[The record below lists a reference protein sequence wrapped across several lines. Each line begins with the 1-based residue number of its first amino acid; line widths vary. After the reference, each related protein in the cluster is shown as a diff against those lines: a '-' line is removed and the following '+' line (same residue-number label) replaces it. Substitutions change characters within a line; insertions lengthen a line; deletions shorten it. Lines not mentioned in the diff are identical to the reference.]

1 MDDSTLEVR
10 TAIDTVESSLDEVG
24 QRMSLLTQQWEAW
37 HQHVLTSK
45 QFKSQWHQFIQDAR
59 RVQWQHTYLPFPSLD
74 SEQLYS
80 VRFQCEGARQFGAA
94 TEQLYLIQL
103 RA

>member
-74 SEQLYS
+74 IEQLYHIQSDFS
-80 VRFQCEGARQFGAA
+80 VRGLESSGQ
-94 TEQLYLIQL
+94 QLNSCISFS
-103 RA
+103 